1 MKIMLTRKHE
11 DDALNTDNE
20 VDYQNGLTMNN
31 APFAIGAYSLFTNYR
46 GTRRKLKEADS
57 TGARCGLHP
66 RETSFGIDVW
76 AQNTDMPGPPRITF
90 PPNGGGGTNTG
101 LVS

>member
-1 MKIMLTRKHE
+1 MLTRKHQ

-20 VDYQNGLTMNN
+20 VDYQNGLTMKN
-31 APFAIGAYSLFTNYR
+31 APFAIAADSLFTNYR
-46 GTRRKLKEADS
+46 WTRRQLKEADS
-57 TGARCGLHP
+57 KGARFGLHP

-76 AQNTDMPGPPRITF
+76 AQNTDMSGPPRTTF
-90 PPNGGGGTNTG
+90 PRNGGGGTNTG

>member
-1 MKIMLTRKHE
+1 MLTRKHE

-20 VDYQNGLTMNN
+20 VDYQNGLTMKN
-31 APFAIGAYSLFTNYR
+31 APFAIAADSLFTNYR
-46 GTRRKLKEADS
+46 WTRRKLKEADS